1 MDRRFFL
8 QVSVFAAAQ
17 ALVGWKFAGAAP
29 KKKEGVYDVIV
40 VGAGL
45 GGLTSA
51 GYLAKNGF
59 SVLLLEQYDVPGGYA
74 TSFMR
79 DSDKGFFTCEVS
91 LHSSVLGS
99 SVMKSLLTD
108 LGVWDKIELIPHSHA
123 WSSRFP
129 DLSVDIPAKCGVAGF
144 EKQMAA
150 MFPAERQGLSAYF
163 VTWKKIMDES
173 KALDKGLSASDE
185 KRFPQLFPTL
195 WNIRDKTVGQLLDE
209 HIHDPRAKAL
219 LGQSCSYY
227 GLPPSQLSAFYYL
240 NPTGDY
246 IENGGAYIKG
256 TSQSLS
262 DALAKAVVDAGGDVR
277 YGAKVASILLE
288 NGKAAGV
295 KTADGQEFKA
305 KAVVSNASAP
315 QVFNTFLPQESI
327 STKERARL
335 NAYSYSPGSVIVWLG
350 LDQDITRQF
359 PYPEVSYYASLDLDA
374 NYRQAMQGHFAD
386 SGFSLMVYD
395 NLLPGFSPPGCNS
408 ISIVA
413 SCAYD
418 VWQAMEADYLAGNSP
433 AYTKKKQELTD
444 LLIYQAEKLAIPGLS
459 QMIVMSESST
469 PLTNY
474 RFTLNPGGAL
484 YGYNQ
489 SIDNS
494 FLSRQPNKTAV
505 PGVFLASA
513 WGSPGGGY
521 GGALLGGKGAFK
533 DVADYLSAPR
543 S

>member
-17 ALVGWKFAGAAP
+17 ALVGWKFAGATP
-29 KKKEGVYDVIV
+29 EKVKGVYDVIV

-59 SVLLLEQYDVPGGYA
+59 KVLLLEQYDVPGGYA
-74 TSFMR
+74 TSFLR
-79 DSDKGFFTCEVS
+79 DSDKGFFSCEVS
-91 LHSSVLGS
+91 LHSSVLGTG
-99 SVMKSLLTD
+99 VTKALLAD
-108 LGVWDKIELIPHSHA
+108 LGVWNKLELIPHPHA

-129 DLSVDIPAKCGVAGF
+129 DLAVDIPARCGIVGF
-144 EKQMAA
+144 EQQMAA
-150 MFPAERQGLSAYF
+150 LFPGEKQGLSAYF
-163 VTWKKIMDES
+163 GIWQRIMDES
-173 KALDKGLSASDE
+173 QALDKGLSAMDE
-185 KRFPQLFPTL
+185 QRFPQLFPTL
-195 WNIRDKTVGQLLDE
+195 WSIRDKTVGQLLDE
-209 HIHDPRAKAL
+209 HIHDPRVKAL

-246 IENGGAYIKG
+246 IENGGSYIKG
-256 TSQSLS
+256 TSQTLS
-262 DALAKAVVDAGGDVR
+262 NALATAVTEAGGDVR
-277 YGAKVASILLE
+277 YGTRVASILLD
-288 NGKAAGV
+288 NGRAAGV
-295 KTADGQEFKA
+295 KTVDGQEFKA
-305 KAVVSNASAP
+305 KAVVCNASAP
-315 QVFNTFLPQESI
+315 QVFNTFLPQGSVTPE
-327 STKERARL
+327 ERAKL

-350 LDQDITRQF
+350 LNQDITKQF

-374 NYRQAMQGHFAD
+374 NYNEAMQANFAN

-395 NLLPGFSPPGCNS
+395 NLSPGFSPPNCTS

-413 SCAYD
+413 SCSYD
-418 VWQAMEADYLAGNSP
+418 VWRSMEADYLEGNCP
-433 AYTKKKQELTD
+433 AYDKKKQELTN
-444 LLIYQAEKLAIPGLS
+444 LLIAQAEKLAIPGLS
-459 QMIVMSESST
+459 DMIIMSESST

-489 SIDNS
+489 SVNNS
-494 FLSRQPNKTAV
+494 FMNRLPNKTKV
-505 PGVFLASA
+505 PGVYLASA
-513 WGSPGGGY
+513 WGTPGGGY

-533 DVADYLSAPR
+533 DVTDYLSGGQ